1 MQFIDLK
8 KQQDL
13 IRHKINNRVNKVL
26 DHGKYIMGTEVFEL
40 EDNWL
45 HLLIGNIV
53 FHAHLVLMHC

>member
-26 DHGKYIMGTEVFEL
+26 DHGKYIMGQSFEL
-40 EDNWL
+40 EDKLASFVNKIL
-45 HLLIGNIV
+45 YFMLIWY
-53 FHAHLVLMHC
+53 